1 MHIYIKIT
9 QTETDRHDS
18 TGTYLKLALNDLQ
31 KQVPEFDWQLY
42 LRTILQIKMSDQE
55 PIVSYA
61 MSYFTQLGDLL
72 KKTDRRYINK
82 SKLNGKIITLP
93 DKS

>member
-1 MHIYIKIT
+1 
-9 QTETDRHDS
+9 
-18 TGTYLKLALNDLQ
+18 LKLALNDLQ

-42 LRTILQIKMSDQE
+42 LKTILQIKMSDKE
-55 PIVSYA
+55 PVVSYA

-82 SKLNGKIITLP
+82 SKLNGRITLTFR
-93 DKS
+93 S